1 MGKSSFVIGGLSG
14 AVLLRRGSDGAFS
27 LSKALWVG
35 GGAGK
40 PFVFAAPDAQRSHPT
55 ARGQSTPDHV

>member
-1 MGKSSFVIGGLSG
+1 MIGGLSG